1 MQIKNVLIAAFAATA
16 TAQDISKL
24 PFCAL
29 SCFISNSGVSGCASV
44 LDFACSCAS
53 APYFAAV
60 TTCATNSC
68 SAADQATTRAWAV
81 ATCQSVGV
89 PLPV

>member
-1 MQIKNVLIAAFAATA
+1 MT
-16 TAQDISKL
+16 
-24 PFCAL
+24 
-29 SCFISNSGVSGCASV
+29 NS
-44 LDFACSCAS
+44 S

-89 PLPV
+89 PLPN